1 MSDKFS
7 IIPFRKLF
15 KLIIHQLDNKRF
27 YFGIPEEMFFKPDND
42 PFRISHFG
50 THLETPLGVAA
61 GPHSQMAQNIVAAW
75 LCGARYIELKT
86 IQTLDEIKVSKPCID
101 MQDEGYNCEWSQE
114 LKIQESFDQYLN
126 AWILIHILKDKLGHK
141 NSQGF
146 GTIFNMSLGYDLKGI
161 MQENVQWFF
170 NRMRDCSIDK
180 TAKIKE
186 IEDIYP
192 RINEISIPDQI
203 SHNVTLST
211 MHGCPPDEIEKIGL
225 YLLEKKKLHTVI
237 KLNPTLLG
245 RQKLNEIILKSGFN
259 TTVPD
264 TAFVDDLKYPDA
276 IKIINSLQNS
286 ATRTGLHFG
295 LKLSNTLESLNNK
308 KIFSAEEKTMY
319 MSGRALHPIA
329 INLAA
334 RLQNDFDGALKISFS
349 AGVNAFNLGK
359 VIQCGLSPV
368 TVCSDIL
375 KPGGYGLLK
384 QYLQNL
390 KKEMEAA
397 GSQSIS
403 GFIRKAKPEG
413 SENQIALANL
423 KTYAGQVQ
431 EEKDYK
437 MLELHQPNIKTDR
450 HLGLFDCIKAPCTET
465 CPTHQ
470 DIPDYLYYTA
480 KGDFLNAFKTI
491 MRTNPFP
498 NTTGM
503 ICDHLCETKCTRI
516 NYDSSLLIREIKRF
530 VAEEQEDI
538 HENNEPLRNNLRVAV
553 IGGGPSGLSCAYF
566 LAHAGFFVEIFEMKN
581 QPGGMVSGAIPSF
594 RLTDEAFRKDVD
606 RIVKPGVKINYLDKI
621 DREKFGKI
629 KQNFPYIYIST
640 GAQLSR
646 IPEFININA
655 KGVLDPLQFLY
666 DVKTGRTTKLG
677 KNVAII
683 GGGNTAMD
691 VARTAWRLVGED
703 GNVTII
709 YRRTIKE
716 MPADSGEIKAVINEG
731 IEILELVLP
740 NRVNTLNNTIKSLT
754 CIRMKLD
761 EQDPSGRP
769 KPIEV
774 EGSEFDL
781 EFDCIIPAIGQDL
794 AIDFIDK
801 ELLESRPGI
810 YETKIPNIFI
820 GGDALRG
827 ASTAINAIGDGRKA
841 AQKIIEKAQIDF
853 RLTLPDERQQ
863 QDIRSH
869 MAKRMVKFP
878 SVWQSEVSTANQ
890 KNFDLVTKPLTEND
904 AITEASRC
912 LACDEVCNIC
922 ITVCPNLANFS
933 YSVKPGDMILEKV
946 ILKDGKTDIVHDREF
961 SISQTYQILHI
972 ADWCNE
978 CGNCT
983 TFCPTSGAPYLDK
996 PHLYLDREVFETK
1009 GDGYYFDP
1017 GKSELMLKEHGSI
1030 YSLILHKNEYLYQK
1044 NNSFLRIEKEN
1055 FKIID
1060 FEINGT
1066 DTEIVLSK
1074 AAEMKYV
1081 FEGALDFFGSI
1092 MNNKQI

>member
-7 IIPFRKLF
+7 IIPFRELF
-15 KLIIHQLDNKRF
+15 KLIINQLDTRRF
-27 YFGIPEEMFFKPDND
+27 YFGIPEEMFFKPDDD
-42 PFRISHFG
+42 PFRINRFG
-50 THLETPLGVAA
+50 TTLESPLGVAA
-61 GPHSQMAQNIVAAW
+61 GPHTQMAQNIIAAW

-86 IQTLDEIKVSKPCID
+86 IQTLNEIKVSKPCID

-126 AWILIHILKDKLGHK
+126 AWILLHILKDKFGY
-141 NSQGF
+141 SAVDGP
-146 GTIFNMSLGYDLKGI
+146 GTIFNMSVGYDLKGI
-161 MQENVQWFF
+161 KQENVQWFF
-170 NRMRDCSIDK
+170 SRMTDCSIEK
-180 TAKIKE
+180 TIKIKE

-225 YLLEKKKLHTVI
+225 YLLEEKKLHTII

-245 RQKLNEIILKSGFN
+245 KQKLNEIILNSGFN

-264 TAFVDDLKYPDA
+264 IAFEHDLKYPDA

-286 ATRTGLHFG
+286 AARAGLHFG

-319 MSGRALHPIA
+319 MSGRALHPVA

-334 RLQNDFDGALKISFS
+334 RLQSDFDGALNISFS
-349 AGVNAFNLGK
+349 AGVNAFNFSK

-390 KKEMEAA
+390 KMEIEAA
-397 GSQSIS
+397 GSNSIS
-403 GFIRKAKPEG
+403 GFIGKTGSEG
-413 SENQIALANL
+413 SEKIMALANL
-423 KTYAGQVQ
+423 KVYAEDVLYD
-431 EEKDYK
+431 KDYK
-437 MLELHQPNIKTDR
+437 MLELHQPDIKTER
-450 HLGLFDCIKAPCTET
+450 KLGIFDCIKAPCTET
-465 CPTHQ
+465 CPTNQ

-480 KGDFLNAFKTI
+480 KGDFSNAFKVI

-503 ICDHLCETKCTRI
+503 ICDHLCQSKCTRI

-530 VAEEQEDI
+530 VSENHEDN
-538 HENNEPLRNNLRVAV
+538 HENNEPVRNNLRVAI

-566 LAHAGFFVEIFEMKN
+566 LARAGFLVEVFEMKN

-594 RLTDEAFRKDVD
+594 RITSKAFRKDVA
-606 RIVKPGVKINYLDKI
+606 RIESLGVKIHYEDRI
-621 DREKFGKI
+621 DREKFERI
-629 KQNFPYIYIST
+629 KHEFHYIYIST
-640 GAQLSR
+640 GAQTAR
-646 IPEFININA
+646 MPEITNINS
-655 KGVLDPLQFLY
+655 KGVIDPLQFLFNAKNGR
-666 DVKTGRTTKLG
+666 KTAPG

-691 VARTAWRLVGED
+691 VARTAWRLVGKE
-703 GNVTII
+703 GKVTII

-716 MPADSGEIKAVINEG
+716 MPADIGEIKAVINEG
-731 IEILELVLP
+731 IEIIELVLP
-740 NRVNTLNNTIKSLT
+740 IKINTENNSVKSMT
-754 CIRMKLD
+754 CVRMKLD
-761 EQDPSGRP
+761 EKDFSGRP
-769 KPIEV
+769 EPIEV
-774 EGSEFDL
+774 EGSKFDI

-794 AIDFIDK
+794 AIDFIDI
-801 ELLESRPGI
+801 ETLDSQPGI
-810 YETKIPNIFI
+810 YETKTPNIFI

-841 AQKIIEKAQIDF
+841 AQKIIEKAKIDF
-853 RLTLPDERQQ
+853 QISLLHERQK
-863 QDIRSH
+863 QDYRSH
-869 MAKRMVKFP
+869 MAKRMF
-878 SVWQSEVSTANQ
+878 
-890 KNFDLVTKPLTEND
+890 KNKAVMQNERSIADRRNFNLVTFPLAEND
-904 AITEASRC
+904 AIKEASRC

-922 ITVCPNLANFS
+922 VTVCPNLAIFS
-933 YSVKPGDMILEKV
+933 YTIEPKKLMLEKV
-946 ILKDGKTDIVHDREF
+946 IIKDGKRNIVPDQNF
-961 SISQTYQILHI
+961 NIIQSLQILHI

-983 TFCPTSGAPYLDK
+983 TFCPTSGTPYLNK
-996 PHLYLDREVFETK
+996 PHLYLQKESFETND
-1009 GDGYYFDP
+1009 DGYYFDFEN
-1017 GKSELMLKEHGSI
+1017 SALLLKEPDSSH
-1030 YSLILHKNEYLYQK
+1030 SLIIHQNEYIYKK
-1044 NNSFLRIEKEN
+1044 NNSFLRIDKEN
-1055 FKIID
+1055 FTITD
-1060 FEINGT
+1060 FELNSDINEFG
-1066 DTEIVLSK
+1066 LNK
-1074 AAEMKYV
+1074 AVEMKYIL
-1081 FEGALDFFGSI
+1081 EGVLEFYNF
-1092 MNNKQI
+1092 NK